1 MIQRPIHLRQVGGTR
16 LLDGRAVGG
25 LYWRGPRSVEPIIE
39 PTSSTARSV
48 AASDV
53 MPTRVG
59 RQRLLRERGTYVIGL
74 Q

>member
-1 MIQRPIHLRQVGGTR
+1 MLDGPVGG
-16 LLDGRAVGG
+16 V
-25 LYWRGPRSVEPIIE
+25 LYWHGSWSDEPIIE

-59 RQRLLRERGTYVIGL
+59 RQRVLRERGTYVIGL